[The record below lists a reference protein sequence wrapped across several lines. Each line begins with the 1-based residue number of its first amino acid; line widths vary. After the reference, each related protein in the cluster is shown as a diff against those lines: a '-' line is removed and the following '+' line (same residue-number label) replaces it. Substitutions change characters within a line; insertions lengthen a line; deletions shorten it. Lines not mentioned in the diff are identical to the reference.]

1 MQHLNPQQKKAVK
14 EISSPCLVLAGAGSG
29 KTSVITQKIAYLID
43 QCELPA
49 KHIAAVTFTNKAA
62 KEMKERVGKLLPK
75 KQTRGLMVSTF
86 HTLGLTIIRKEAAL
100 LNRRAGFS
108 IFDAEDAKSLLKELA
123 MAQGEFDLDL
133 IDFVQ
138 QTISHLKNAMTSPE
152 KAMEQAKNPQEM
164 QVASIYK
171 QYQVSLEAYNA
182 VDFDDLIGLPVAL
195 FQSNQEV
202 LAKWQGRIRYLLV
215 DEYQD
220 TNHCQYALVKLL
232 VGGRYG
238 LTVVGDDDQSIYAWR
253 GAKPENLAELQTDF
267 PTLKLIKLEQN
278 YRSTGIILDCA
289 NTLIQNN
296 PHVFEKKLW
305 SDLAFGQPIRV
316 IATANEKIEA
326 ERIANEIISARLRK
340 QNKYSDYAILYRSNH
355 QARLMELALRAEN
368 IPYSINGGVS
378 FFSRTEVKDIMA
390 YLRLLA
396 NPDDDNAFLRIINV
410 PRRKIGA
417 STLQALAQVA
427 KARNLSLYAAC
438 DSYLTNS
445 GLSQAAIDN
454 LKGFYQWM
462 QDLMRVMDEKSP
474 MDVAQQMVN
483 EINYEAWLHS
493 NSANA
498 QAAERRMENIRFL
511 LDNLQSA
518 YQYEQEESDEA
529 TIKDAINRLILRD
542 MMERQS
548 EEEEQDTVQMLT
560 MHAAKGLE
568 YPTVFMVGVEEEI
581 LPHRNSIESDDIEEE
596 RRLAYVGITRARENL
611 IITYANQRKQFGEML
626 DTTPSR
632 FIDELPTEHIQFE
645 GRSEEA
651 TEASVQ
657 QGKET
662 LDGLKRLFDD
672 F

>member
-1 MQHLNPQQKKAVK
+1 VK

-43 QCELPA
+43 QCGIPA
-49 KHIAAVTFTNKAA
+49 KNIAAVTFTNKAA

-75 KQTRGLMVSTF
+75 NQTRGLMVSTF
-86 HTLGLTIIRKEAAL
+86 HTLGLNIIRKEAAL

-108 IFDAEDAKSLLKELA
+108 IFDAEDAKALLKELA

-138 QTISHLKNAMTSPE
+138 QTISHLKNAMTSPK
-152 KAMEQAKNPQEM
+152 KAVEQAKNPQEM
-164 QVASIYK
+164 QVAIIYQ
-171 QYQVSLEAYNA
+171 QYQEALEAYNA
-182 VDFDDLIGLPVAL
+182 VDFDDLIGLPVNL
-195 FQSNQEV
+195 FQSNAEV
-202 LAKWQGRIRYLLV
+202 LAKWQSRIRYLLV

-232 VGGRYG
+232 VGGRHG

-253 GAKPENLAELQTDF
+253 GANPENLSELQTDF
-267 PTLKLIKLEQN
+267 PTSKLIKLEQN

-296 PHVFEKKLW
+296 PHVFDKKLW

-316 IATANEKIEA
+316 IATANEKVES

-355 QARLMELALRAEN
+355 QARLMELALRSEN

-378 FFSRTEVKDIMA
+378 FFSRTEIKDIMA

-410 PRRKIGA
+410 PRRKIGT
-417 STLQALAQVA
+417 STLQALAKVA
-427 KARNLSLYAAC
+427 KDRNLSMLSAC
-438 DSYLTNS
+438 DSYLNNTE
-445 GLSQAAIDN
+445 LSQVAIEN

-474 MDVAQQMVN
+474 IQVAQQMVE
-483 EINYEAWLHS
+483 EIGYEAWLHA

-518 YQYEQEESDEA
+518 YQYEQEESDDA

-548 EEEEQDTVQMLT
+548 EEEEEDTVQMLT

-568 YPTVFMVGVEEEI
+568 YPTVFMIGVEEEI

-632 FIDELPTEHIQFE
+632 FIDELPSEHIQFE
-645 GRSEEA
+645 GRSSEDSEA
-651 TEASVQ
+651 NIQ
-657 QGKET
+657 QGQET

>member
-43 QCELPA
+43 KCGIPA
-49 KHIAAVTFTNKAA
+49 KNIAAVTFTNKAA

-86 HTLGLTIIRKEAAL
+86 HTLGLNIIRKEAVL

-108 IFDAEDAKSLLKELA
+108 IFDAEDAKALLKELA

-138 QTISHLKNAMTSPE
+138 QTISHLKNAMTSPK
-152 KAMEQAKNPQEM
+152 KAIEMAKNPQEM
-164 QVASIYK
+164 QVAIIYQ
-171 QYQVSLEAYNA
+171 QYQEALEAYNA
-182 VDFDDLIGLPVAL
+182 VDFDDLIGLPVNL
-195 FQSNQEV
+195 FQTNSDV
-202 LAKWQGRIRYLLV
+202 LAKWRSRIRYLLV

-220 TNHCQYALVKLL
+220 TNHCQYALVRLL
-232 VGGRYG
+232 VGDRHG

-253 GAKPENLAELQTDF
+253 GAKPENLSELQTDF

-296 PHVFEKKLW
+296 PHVFDKKLW

-316 IATANEKIEA
+316 IATANEKVEA

-355 QARLMELALRAEN
+355 QARLMELALRSEN

-378 FFSRTEVKDIMA
+378 FFSRTEIKDIMA

-410 PRRKIGA
+410 PRRKIGT
-417 STLQALAQVA
+417 STLQSLAQVA
-427 KARNLSLYAAC
+427 KDRNLSMLSAC
-438 DSYLTNS
+438 DSYLNNA
-445 GLSQAAIDN
+445 GLSQVAIEN
-454 LKGFYQWM
+454 LKGFYQWV

-474 MDVAQQMVN
+474 IQVAQQMVE
-483 EINYEAWLHS
+483 EIGYEAWLHA

-518 YQYEQEESDEA
+518 YQYEQEESDDA

-548 EEEEQDTVQMLT
+548 EEEEEDTVQMLT

-568 YPTVFMVGVEEEI
+568 YPTVFMIGVEEEI

-611 IITYANQRKQFGEML
+611 VITYANQRKQFGEML

-632 FIDELPTEHIQFE
+632 FIDELPSEHIQFE
-645 GRSEEA
+645 GRSSEDS
-651 TEASVQ
+651 EASIQ